1 MRPNTMRESGLGR
14 AFSDIEIGWLA
25 FGPFELAPRKR
36 LLLRSGAP
44 VEIGGRALDLLIALV
59 EQPGR
64 VVSKR
69 ELFDRV
75 WPGRTVEDTSLRF
88 HMTSLR
94 KLLGEGEGDERY
106 ITTQV
111 GVGYAFV
118 GTVRE
123 VAPAIPMART
133 RSGVAELSLRAAG
146 ALPVRT
152 RLIGRES
159 DVERMLAGLAQPRLF
174 TVVGPGGMGK
184 TTLAVEV
191 GYRLASEHGRHVRFV
206 DLSALADGALIPSA
220 LAGALGIPVQTEDP
234 MTVLLG
240 HVRTQDIV
248 LILDNCEHLI
258 DAACAVAE
266 RIRETAPKISVLATS
281 REPLRGRDEHV
292 HWLGALPF
300 PSDTV
305 DLSLQEMLAF
315 PAVELFI
322 ERAAAANS
330 ALAVGVE
337 DARVIAQ
344 MCQRLDGMAL
354 AIELAAVRVAAHG
367 LETTRAMLGERFAL
381 SWAGRRTAQ
390 PRQQTLQATLDWS
403 YGLLSQPERR
413 TLERLSVFRGPF
425 SLLAA
430 LPVVSDDELD
440 EAQVVAA
447 FEELTSKCLVAP
459 DRTHCPEAY
468 RLLETTRAYGK
479 AKLDERGEAELDA
492 VRRRHARF
500 FLDTMAGL
508 GETPEEIF
516 VGAAMMSGQM
526 GNIRDA
532 LDWSFGPR
540 GDQALATSLVA
551 ASVPLFAYLSLF
563 VEGRTWCER
572 AVQRLDDQ
580 FRDTAVEMELQAALG
595 LTIMFTRG
603 NAPEAGI
610 ALHRAFDIATALG
623 DCWNQLRLLGRLHIF
638 HERIGEFEQALAWA
652 EQAVDIAE
660 GVGHPEAIGLAAS
673 LAGVSHHL
681 FGDQGRARR
690 ELESSLQKS
699 APSERSRTLYYGF
712 DHRNRSGIALSRVL
726 WLQGLPD
733 QARRLAAQTEIEAI
747 ALDHPVTRC
756 IALIWSHS
764 IYVWTGDEAQA
775 KTSLDTFAEI
785 AEVNGFVPYIAVA
798 LGQRGV
804 RAIEA
809 GRTRDGVAWVQESLA
824 RLHAARYELL
834 TTTFELSLAHGLLL
848 GGQAEDALRRVD
860 ATLARCREN
869 GEAFILPELLR
880 LRARVV
886 QQDGGD
892 RSGEAER
899 LLDQALN
906 ISREQGAR
914 AWELRA
920 AHDLAGLWLAQ
931 GRVAQAL
938 TLLRPFRDSF
948 VEGWDTADLRELE
961 RLWILAQGAE
971 TSPRP

>member
-1 MRPNTMRESGLGR
+1 LERV
-14 AFSDIEIGWLA
+14 FSDREVGWLA
-25 FGPFELAPRKR
+25 FGPFELAPMKR
-36 LLLRSGAP
+36 LLVRNGAP
-44 VEIGGRALDLLIALV
+44 VDIGGRALDLLVALV

-75 WPGRTVEDTSLRF
+75 WPGRTVEDASLRF

-94 KLLGEGEGDERY
+94 KLLGDGEGDERY
-106 ITTQV
+106 IATQV

-118 GTVRE
+118 GTVKT
-123 VAPAIPMART
+123 AATLDPPSPT
-133 RSGVAELSLRAAG
+133 GGGVATLSLRAAG
-146 ALPVRT
+146 ALPTRT
-152 RLIGRES
+152 RLIGREA
-159 DVERMLAGLAQPRLF
+159 DVERLLKGLAQPRLL

-191 GYRLASEHGRHVRFV
+191 GYRLAGEHGRHVRFV
-206 DLSALADGALIPSA
+206 DLAALADGALIPSA

-240 HVRTQDIV
+240 HIRAQDIV
-248 LILDNCEHLI
+248 LILDNCEHLV
-258 DAACAVAE
+258 DAVCAVAE
-266 RIRETAPKISVLATS
+266 RIRETAPMVSVLATS
-281 REPLRGRDEHV
+281 REPLRARDEHV

-300 PSDTV
+300 PDDTAG
-305 DLSLQEMLAF
+305 LSSREMLTF
-315 PAVELFI
+315 PAVELFV
-322 ERAAAANS
+322 ERASAANS
-330 ALAVGVE
+330 ALMLDVE
-337 DARVIAQ
+337 DVRAIAQ

-367 LETTRAMLGERFAL
+367 IETTMAMLGERFAL
-381 SWAGRRTAQ
+381 GWTGRRTVQ

-403 YGLLSQPERR
+403 YELLSQAERR

-425 SLLAA
+425 SLQAA

-440 EAQVVAA
+440 EARAAAA
-447 FEELTSKCLVAP
+447 FEELTSKCLVTP
-459 DRTHCPEAY
+459 DRTHCAEAY

-479 AKLDERGEAELDA
+479 AKLNERGEAELDA

-500 FLDTMAGL
+500 FRDSLAGL
-508 GETPEEIF
+508 GESPEEIF
-516 VGAAMMSGQM
+516 VGVAMMSGQM

-532 LDWSFGPR
+532 LEWGFGPK
-540 GDQALATSLVA
+540 GDLAVATSLA
-551 ASVPLFAYLSLF
+551 AVSVPLFAYLSLF
-563 VEGRTWCER
+563 VECRTWCER
-572 AVQRLDDQ
+572 AVQRRDGQ
-580 FRDTAVEMELQAALG
+580 FRDTAEEMELQAALG

-603 NAPEAGI
+603 NAPEAGL
-610 ALHRAFDIATALG
+610 ALRRAFDIATALG
-623 DCWNQLRLLGRLHIF
+623 DRWNQLRLLGRLHIF

-652 EQAVDIAE
+652 KQAVEIAE

-681 FGDQGRARR
+681 FGDQARARR
-690 ELESSLQKS
+690 ELETSLQKS

-712 DHRNRSGIALSRVL
+712 DHRNRSGIALARVL

-733 QARRLAAQTEIEAI
+733 QARRLAVRTEVEAI

-775 KTSLDTFAEI
+775 KSSLAAFAEI

-798 LGQRGV
+798 LGQRGA
-804 RAIEA
+804 RAIET
-809 GRTRDGVAWVQESLA
+809 GRIGEGMAWIEESLA

-848 GGQAEDALRRVD
+848 GGRPDDALRTVD
-860 ATLARCREN
+860 ATLARCRAN
-869 GEAFILPELLR
+869 GEAFALPELLR
-880 LRARVV
+880 LRARIVEQYGV
-886 QQDGGD
+886 D
-892 RSGEAER
+892 RLDEAER
-899 LLDQALN
+899 LLTEAVN
-906 ISREQGAR
+906 ISQKQGAH

-920 AHDLAGLWLAQ
+920 ALDLARLWQARGRTAEALA
-931 GRVAQAL
+931 
-938 TLLRPFRDSF
+938 LLEPFRDAF
-948 VEGWDTADLRELE
+948 VEGLDTADLRGLE
-961 RLWILAQGAE
+961 ILWSSIPKTEISSQGL
-971 TSPRP
+971 